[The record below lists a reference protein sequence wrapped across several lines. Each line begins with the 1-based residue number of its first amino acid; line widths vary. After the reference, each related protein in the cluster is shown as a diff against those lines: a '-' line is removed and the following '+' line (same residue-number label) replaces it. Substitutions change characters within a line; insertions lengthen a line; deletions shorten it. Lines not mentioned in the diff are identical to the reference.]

1 MIWKIG
7 KGFFKVIWRLIRMV
21 IIIAD
26 TVLNEVP
33 EPPKEHKLYSEM
45 EAHDLFYQGK
55 ITVAEYIDCT
65 ED

>member
-1 MIWKIG
+1 
-7 KGFFKVIWRLIRMV
+7 MV

>member
-1 MIWKIG
+1 MIWQIG
-7 KGFFKVIWRLIRMV
+7 KGFFKGIWQLIRTV
-21 IIIAD
+21 IMIAD

-33 EPPKEHKLYSEM
+33 DPPKEHKLYSEM